1 MRSWGWCG
9 DFFAKAG
16 LILIMVEKEIEIDSF
31 DVKCSLWASI
41 FAVFILFP
49 IALSMLKLLD
59 VKNAVSQTQLIIFLL
74 SMVFGFLI
82 AVMKGTVRKVRFMR
96 RGNDLFIKDGKNIE
110 FKLDDV
116 FNYNLYDY
124 NSRKAFM
131 VRVSSRGK
139 SYFYLSPN
147 MNLKGEVEY
156 FFGKSNMDR
165 RSVDFFAKAF
175 PLALCFAYFSISIA
189 FFV

>member
-1 MRSWGWCG
+1 
-9 DFFAKAG
+9 
-16 LILIMVEKEIEIDSF
+16 MVEKEIEIDSF
-31 DVKCSLWASI
+31 DVKYSLWASI

-49 IALSMLKLLD
+49 IALSILKLLD
-59 VKNAVSQTQLIIFLL
+59 VKNAVGQTQLIIFLL

-82 AVMKGTVRKVRFMR
+82 AVMKITVRKVCFMR

-110 FKLDDV
+110 FKLGDV